1 MFVYIPNFFIIDIF
15 LLLIKN
21 LRIRDFS
28 LLLLRSNWKDK
39 NPHRFAM
46 LLFLSH
52 SRVEYEKYNF
62 YHSPI
67 LDKFLNVD
75 MFRS

>member
-21 LRIRDFS
+21 LRIRESS

-46 LLFLSH
+46 FLFLSH
-52 SRVEYEKYNF
+52 SRIE
-62 YHSPI
+62 
-67 LDKFLNVD
+67 
-75 MFRS
+75 

>member
-21 LRIRDFS
+21 SRFRDFS

-46 LLFLSH
+46 LLFLSLIQELNKK
-52 SRVEYEKYNF
+52 STT
-62 YHSPI
+62 SII
-67 LDKFLNVD
+67 LQFLIN
-75 MFRS
+75 S

>member
-21 LRIRDFS
+21 SRFRESSF
-28 LLLLRSNWKDK
+28 LLLRSNWKDK

-52 SRVEYEKYNF
+52 SRVE
-62 YHSPI
+62 
-67 LDKFLNVD
+67 
-75 MFRS
+75 

>member
-21 LRIRDFS
+21 SRFRDFS

-52 SRVEYEKYNF
+52 SLIQELNKK
-62 YHSPI
+62 STTSII
-67 LDKFLNVD
+67 LQFLIN
-75 MFRS
+75 S

>member
-21 LRIRDFS
+21 SRFGES
-28 LLLLRSNWKDK
+28 SFLLFRSNWKDK

-52 SRVEYEKYNF
+52 SRVE
-62 YHSPI
+62 
-67 LDKFLNVD
+67 
-75 MFRS
+75 